1 MAAAPEIRELTPC
14 DLDEI
19 VAAFGAIGWAKTKP
33 ASLYERYLE
42 ERERGQRVVW
52 VAFLGDA
59 FAGYV
64 TVNWESSYAPF
75 REASIPEIQDLNVL
89 PRLRRRG
96 IGSALL
102 ERAER
107 CIADRSV
114 VAGIGVGLGGN
125 YGAAQR
131 LYVQRGYVP
140 DGRGVSYRYRTLCQG
155 EETRIDDDIALW
167 FTREL
172 AS

>member
-1 MAAAPEIRELTPC
+1 MAAAPETRELTPR
-14 DLDEI
+14 DVDEI
-19 VAAFGAIGWAKTKP
+19 VAAFSAVGWAKP
-33 ASLYERYLE
+33 ALLYERYLE
-42 ERERGQRVVW
+42 ERERGRRLVW
-52 VAFLGDA
+52 VAFLDDA
-59 FAGYV
+59 FAGCV
-64 TVNWESSYAPF
+64 TVNWESPYPPF

-107 CIADRSV
+107 
-114 VAGIGVGLGGN
+114 
-125 YGAAQR
+125 
-131 LYVQRGYVP
+131 GYVP
-140 DGRGVSYRYRTLCQG
+140 DRRGVTYRYRTLCQG

-172 AS
+172 WS

>member
-1 MAAAPEIRELTPC
+1 MAAMPEIRKLAPC
-14 DLDEI
+14 DVDAI
-19 VAAFGAIGWAKTKP
+19 VVAFSAIGWDKP

-42 ERERGQRVVW
+42 EQERGRRVAW
-52 VAFLGDA
+52 LAFFDDA

-64 TVNWESSYAPF
+64 TVNWESPYPPF
-75 REASIPEIQDLNVL
+75 RKASIPEIQDLNVL
-89 PRLRRRG
+89 PRVRRRG

-107 CIADRSV
+107 CIADRSA
-114 VAGIGVGLGGN
+114 VAGIGVGMGGD

-140 DGRGVSYRYRTLCQG
+140 DGRGVTYGYRTLCPG
-155 EETRIDDDIALW
+155 EETRIDDDLALW

-172 AS
+172 VS